1 MNDNPKNDGPKFN
14 PVWLAVGI
22 GVGTAIGVALKN
34 IAVGIGVGAAIG
46 IGLAFAIP
54 GGKK

>member
-1 MNDNPKNDGPKFN
+1 MNDDPKNGGSKFN

-34 IAVGIGVGAAIG
+34 IAVGISVGAAIG
-46 IGLAFAIP
+46 IGLAFVVPAA
-54 GGKK
+54 KR